1 MLGAKLGHEAGKVT
15 AQTVVRSRLN
25 PLESPRMETTF
36 RATGTLLGVDET
48 DTVTFWTVVRPDG
61 TVYGEG
67 QGIVMGIGPRLE
79 TATFLGQGVGTIQED
94 GTISYR
100 GATYYQSSTPK
111 WSRLNKIAAVFELE
125 VSPTGKTKS
134 ANWEWK

>member
-1 MLGAKLGHEAGKVT
+1 
-15 AQTVVRSRLN
+15 
-25 PLESPRMETTF
+25 METTF

-134 ANWEWK
+134 ANWEWR